1 MQYSI
6 YTLNPQTCSAPR
18 RIPSSPWAT
27 SPTLCSER
35 STATAAG
42 CARRRMQ
49 GRCLAETWKMAVVL
63 ENEVSI
69 SRPGTQRSQRRF
81 SSLRGVSH
89 HWGRSDS
96 PDGSSRSRWALSLV
110 VMEIWRAERMQGAR
124 TIHALRAQVVHIFFT
139 NRCDH
144 LIHEFHHFPI
154 FYIFPRLSLSLSF
167 SLSLFLSFFLP
178 SFFRS
183 FFIFSLFMKNTP
195 IYWVP
200 FGNLTWQCNN
210 PPVRFN
216 STNFYHLQIYTYH
229 IYNLTISIYHYIN
242 ISLYHYINISV
253 IISFILSIYLLYLSI
268 YLIPKK
274 IGTSHL
280 IPGQASRAIS
290 HVLELWSH
298 RQPGPPGPP
307 GPAAAV
313 VEFDDAGGASRSLG
327 HGQLVRWF
335 TYEKHMSHY
344 HPLSHL

>member
-81 SSLRGVSH
+81 SSLRGVSR

-154 FYIFPRLSLSLSF
+154 FYIFPRLSLSLFLSF
-167 SLSLFLSFFLP
+167 SLSLFLS

-210 PPVRFN
+210 PPFRFN

-229 IYNLTISIYHYIN
+229 IYIYIISLYQYIITSIYHYI
-242 ISLYHYINISV
+242 ITSIYQSLYH
-253 IISFILSIYLLYLSI
+253 SFYLSI
-268 YLIPKK
+268 YCI
-274 IGTSHL
+274 
-280 IPGQASRAIS
+280 
-290 HVLELWSH
+290 
-298 RQPGPPGPP
+298 
-307 GPAAAV
+307 
-313 VEFDDAGGASRSLG
+313 
-327 HGQLVRWF
+327 
-335 TYEKHMSHY
+335 Y
-344 HPLSHL
+344 LSI

>member
-81 SSLRGVSH
+81 SSLRGVSR

-154 FYIFPRLSLSLSF
+154 FYIFPRLFLSLSF
-167 SLSLFLSFFLP
+167 SLSLSFFLSFFLS
-178 SFFRS
+178 SFLLS
-183 FFIFSLFMKNTP
+183 FVLSLLFSLFMKNTP

-210 PPVRFN
+210 PPFRFN

-229 IYNLTISIYHYIN
+229 IYIYNLTISIYHYI
-242 ISLYHYINISV
+242 IH
-253 IISFILSIYLLYLSI
+253 SIYLSTVSI
-268 YLIPKK
+268 YLFN
-274 IGTSHL
+274 SEENRNF
-280 IPGQASRAIS
+280 AFD
-290 HVLELWSH
+290 
-298 RQPGPPGPP
+298 PGPGFPGHFSRP
-307 GPAAAV
+307 GALEPSTARSARS
-313 VEFDDAGGASRSLG
+313 GGGGGGVWRR
-327 HGQLVRWF
+327 RWG
-335 TYEKHMSHY
+335 ES
-344 HPLSHL
+344 